1 MAKKKAAAKKKAIPK
16 AAQRV
21 AYISVRRGRS
31 KQLYAVQVGG
41 NGEDVNTS
49 ETYRQDA
56 TCLEI
61 HGDIAVQLGVPLRR
75 EY

>member
-1 MAKKKAAAKKKAIPK
+1 MAKKKSAKKTIPK

-21 AYISVRRGRS
+21 AYISVRRGHS

-41 NGEDVNTS
+41 NGEDISTS
-49 ETYRQDA
+49 ETYRQDE